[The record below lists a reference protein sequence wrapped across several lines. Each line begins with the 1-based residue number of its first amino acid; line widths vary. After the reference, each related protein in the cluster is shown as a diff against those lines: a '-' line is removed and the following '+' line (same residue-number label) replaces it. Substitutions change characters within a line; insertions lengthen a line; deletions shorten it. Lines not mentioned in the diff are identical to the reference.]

1 MFGHQSW
8 TPVNDGAPVNCPECN
23 SVMSEMKNITGMNE
37 LDGVPPIVGEDPI
50 NNLLMCRNCRIS
62 FTRAQMLAVGSGQFE
77 VPREVRERL
86 DSERKSKTKKR
97 TTRKKKGKRYY
108 SKLKVG
114 QLKKILKEKGLPVGG
129 VKGELVER
137 LTDNSWK
144 EKQQTPWNERKDVR
158 KSKKKRHATSLESK
172 NLEFLWS
179 QSHIV
184 MMAISFVLTWILFG
198 DAILAIMCTIV
209 ILILQMF
216 HHGSE

>member
-1 MFGHQSW
+1 M
-8 TPVNDGAPVNCPECN
+8 NDGSVNCPKCD
-23 SVMSEMKNITGMNE
+23 SVMNEFADMNSYQNVPAGGRGRVHSILVCPSCGHEQLSDQVIHFNNMSIDEMIAN
-37 LDGVPPIVGEDPI
+37 DAAVGEFGVGPLFNSGGI
-50 NNLLMCRNCRIS
+50 QGNNYGLS
-62 FTRAQMLAVGSGQFE
+62 
-77 VPREVRERL
+77 
-86 DSERKSKTKKR
+86 SERKSKTKKR

-144 EKQQTPWNERKDVR
+144 EKQQTPWNERKDVI

-198 DAILAIMCTIV
+198 DAILAIMV
-209 ILILQMF
+209 RNNNL
-216 HHGSE
+216 